1 MRKITDPKAKLFMEF
16 FEREMGVKFID
27 AETGERI
34 TTELPDHP
42 DK

>member
-1 MRKITDPKAKLFMEF
+1 MRRVVDPKTKLFMEF
-16 FEREMGVKFID
+16 FESQGFKFVD

-34 TTELPDHP
+34 TTELSDHP

>member
-1 MRKITDPKAKLFMEF
+1 MRKITDPKTKLFMEF
-16 FEREMGVKFID
+16 FESQGFTFVD

-34 TTELPDHP
+34 VTELPDHP